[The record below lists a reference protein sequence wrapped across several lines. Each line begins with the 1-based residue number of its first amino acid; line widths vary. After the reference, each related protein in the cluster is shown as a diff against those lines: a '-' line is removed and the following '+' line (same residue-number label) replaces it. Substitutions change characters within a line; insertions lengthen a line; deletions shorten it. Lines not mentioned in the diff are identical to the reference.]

1 MIIGAGPGVLDVRRL
16 IGTGRRHLTRRC
28 CVRPAQTLVGARF
41 AAGTIEML
49 ALAGSDAHRYDGGR
63 ASVPVPPML
72 VSCVA
77 YEQGRKIADIPV
89 ADVSEY
95 VHRPD
100 CFVWVALFEPT
111 QAELDEIAD
120 EFGLHELAVEDARKG
135 HQRPKIE
142 EYGDSLFA
150 VLHPVELVKLED
162 GTDDLRI
169 GEVSVFVGK
178 NYVLTVRHRTQ
189 LGFAAVRARTER
201 EPELLRHGAG
211 FVLYALIDNVV
222 DRYFPVLDQLETRLE
237 ASEEQLFASA
247 SSRGKIEELYV
258 IKRQLMTLKHVVT
271 PLMEAVGKLYGG
283 RVPQLCQGTQEYFRD
298 VYDHLA
304 RINGTIES
312 IRETLTTAIQVNL
325 ALIGISDNEVTKRLA
340 AWGAL
345 ITVPTL
351 IAGIYGMNFKHMP
364 ELDWTIGY
372 PAAIFSMFA
381 IDALLFLR
389 FKRVKWI

>member
-1 MIIGAGPGVLDVRRL
+1 
-16 IGTGRRHLTRRC
+16 
-28 CVRPAQTLVGARF
+28 
-41 AAGTIEML
+41 ML

>member
-1 MIIGAGPGVLDVRRL
+1 VRLAGR
-16 IGTGRRHLTRRC
+16 
-28 CVRPAQTLVGARF
+28 GAR
-41 AAGTIEML
+41 
-49 ALAGSDAHRYDGGR
+49 RYDGGHPS
-63 ASVPVPPML
+63 APTAML

-77 YEQGRKIADIPV
+77 YEKGRKVADIPIE
-89 ADVSEY
+89 DISEY

-100 CFVWVALFEPT
+100 YLVWVALFEPT
-111 QAELDEIAD
+111 LAELDEMAQ

-150 VLHPVELVKLED
+150 VLHPVEMVRLED
-162 GTDDLRI
+162 GGEELKI
-169 GEVSVFVGK
+169 GEVDLFVGP

-189 LGFAAVRARTER
+189 IGFSAVRARAER
-201 EPELLRHGAG
+201 EPELLSRGAG
-211 FVLYALIDNVV
+211 FVFYALIDNVV

-237 ASEEQLFASA
+237 AAEEQLFSSA
-247 SSRGKIEELYV
+247 SSRDKIEELYGL
-258 IKRQLMTLKHVVT
+258 KRQLMALKHVVA

-312 IRETLTTAIQVNL
+312 IREMLTTGIQVNL

-351 IAGIYGMNFKHMP
+351 IAGIYGMNFRNMP
-364 ELDWTIGY
+364 ELNWSIGY
-372 PAAIFSMFA
+372 PLAVFMMVAV
-381 IDALLFLR
+381 DAMLFLR
-389 FKRVKWI
+389 FRRVRWI

>member
-1 MIIGAGPGVLDVRRL
+1 
-16 IGTGRRHLTRRC
+16 
-28 CVRPAQTLVGARF
+28 
-41 AAGTIEML
+41 
-49 ALAGSDAHRYDGGR
+49 
-63 ASVPVPPML
+63 ML

-77 YEQGRKIADIPV
+77 YEDGRKIADIPV

-95 VHRPD
+95 VHRPN
-100 CFVWVALFEPT
+100 CFVWVAMFQPT
-111 QAELDEIAD
+111 QGELDEIAR
-120 EFGLHELAVEDARKG
+120 EFDLHELAVEDARKG

-150 VLHPVELVKLED
+150 VLHPVEFVRGED
-162 GTDDLRI
+162 GSEELLV
-169 GEVSVFVGK
+169 GEVDIFVGV

-189 LGFAAVRARTER
+189 LGFAGVRARTER

-222 DRYFPVLDQLETRLE
+222 DRYFPVLDQLETRLD
-237 ASEEQLFASA
+237 ASEEQLFSSA
-247 SSRGKIEELYV
+247 SSRDKLEELYG
-258 IKRQLMTLKHVVT
+258 IKRQLMTLKHVVS

-283 RVPQLCQGTQEYFRD
+283 RVPHLCQGTQEYFRD

-325 ALIGISDNEVTKRLA
+325 ALIGIADNEVTKRLA

-345 ITVPTL
+345 ITIPTL
-351 IAGIYGMNFKHMP
+351 IAGVYGMNFKFMP
-364 ELDWTIGY
+364 ELNWEWGY
-372 PAAIFSMFA
+372 WYAVGMMVVV
-381 IDALLFLR
+381 DVLLFFR
-389 FKRVKWI
+389 FRKARWV

>member
-1 MIIGAGPGVLDVRRL
+1 MIIGERGGDTPDRIPAILPVRGGATGSACDRRWRVRRQ
-16 IGTGRRHLTRRC
+16 I
-28 CVRPAQTLVGARF
+28 GARWPR
-41 AAGTIEML
+41 T
-49 ALAGSDAHRYDGGR
+49 GGVAMMTAVLR
-63 ASVPVPPML
+63 SRTPPML

-77 YEQGRKIADIPV
+77 YENGRKLADIP
-89 ADVSEY
+89 ADDISEY
-95 VHRPD
+95 VRRPN
-100 CFVWVALFEPT
+100 CFVWVAMFEPT
-111 QAELDEIAD
+111 QAELDEMAQ

-150 VLHPVELVKLED
+150 VLHPAELVKLED
-162 GTDDLRI
+162 GSEDIRI
-169 GEVSVFVGK
+169 GEVDVFVGP

-189 LGFAAVRARTER
+189 IGFAGVRARTER

-211 FVLYALIDNVV
+211 FVFYALIDNVV

-247 SSRGKIEELYV
+247 SSRGKIEELYA
-258 IKRQLMTLKHVVT
+258 IKRQLMALKHVVA

-283 RVPQLCQGTQEYFRD
+283 RVPHLCQGTQDYFRD

-325 ALIGISDNEVTKRLA
+325 ALIGIADNEVTKRFA
-340 AWGAL
+340 AYGAL

-351 IAGIYGMNFKHMP
+351 IAGIYGMNFRHMP

-372 PAAIFSMFA
+372 PLAIFSMFA
-381 IDALLFLR
+381 IDALLFVR
-389 FKRVKWI
+389 FRRVKWI

>member
-1 MIIGAGPGVLDVRRL
+1 
-16 IGTGRRHLTRRC
+16 
-28 CVRPAQTLVGARF
+28 
-41 AAGTIEML
+41 
-49 ALAGSDAHRYDGGR
+49 
-63 ASVPVPPML
+63 ML

-77 YEQGRKIADIPV
+77 YEDGRKIADIPV

-95 VHRPD
+95 VHRPS
-100 CFVWVALFEPT
+100 CFVWVAMFEPT
-111 QAELDEIAD
+111 QGELDEIAR
-120 EFGLHELAVEDARKG
+120 EFDLHELAVEDARKG

-150 VLHPVELVKLED
+150 VLHPAEIVRGED
-162 GTDDLRI
+162 GTDELRI
-169 GEVSVFVGK
+169 GEVDIFVGV

-189 LGFAAVRARTER
+189 LGFAGVRARTER

-222 DRYFPVLDQLETRLE
+222 DRYFPVLDLLETRLE
-237 ASEEQLFASA
+237 AAEDQLFASA
-247 SSRGKIEELYV
+247 SSRSKIEELYA
-258 IKRQLMTLKHVVT
+258 IKRQLMALKHVVA

-312 IRETLTTAIQVNL
+312 IREMLTTAIQVNL

-364 ELDWTIGY
+364 ELDWAIGY
-372 PAAIFSMFA
+372 PLAVFSMFA
-381 IDALLFLR
+381 VDALLFLR
-389 FKRVKWI
+389 FKRVNWI